1 MCLPYRIHRAKIKL
15 FTDILNFL
23 FTLHLLYYIIIIHI
37 YYIKDW
43 DEFFMDLGD
52 YLLEY
57 KMDHNIGNQK
67 LADTLTISKITLL
80 KILNKQAVPN
90 VRTCMKISKATGVS
104 FKDIIK
110 LRDNY
115 SEQCSYK
122 PMK

>member
-1 MCLPYRIHRAKIKL
+1 
-15 FTDILNFL
+15 
-23 FTLHLLYYIIIIHI
+23 
-37 YYIKDW
+37 
-43 DEFFMDLGD
+43 MDLGD